1 MRFVRP
7 TVTVAFSCLLATTL
21 LSQTTERVSVNTIG
35 APANDESSWPS
46 ISSDGRFVAFQSD
59 ASNLVGADTNGFSD
73 IFVHDRMT
81 GQIKRGSVDSIGT
94 QGNAHS
100 RRPSISSDGRFVAF
114 DSGADNL
121 VEGDTRGVQDV
132 FVHDR
137 VTGQTTRAS
146 VDSVG
151 NQGHRGSISP
161 SISSDG
167 RFVAFSSSANNLTGF
182 IGCCVS
188 QVLVHDRML
197 GQTAPVSVDSMGT
210 LANFQTNLDATI
222 SSDGRF
228 VAFESFANNLVPG
241 DTNARWDLFVHDRM
255 TSETTLVSFDF
266 MGRLTSDSF
275 NPSISADG
283 RFVAFDSDSPLLRI
297 DTNAVRDIF
306 LHDRMTGQTTLLS
319 VESTG
324 RQGLSDS
331 LNPSISSDGQVVAF
345 ESDAGLAGSDS
356 NDAKDIF
363 VHDRLADSLDIDG
376 DGTADALTD
385 GLLILRFLFGFR
397 GDTLTNG
404 VVASGCARCTAA
416 EIDATLSALSP
427 SATAMRAAQTTERV
441 SVNTVGVLGN
451 GSSFRPSISSDG
463 RFVAFQSRAGNPVGG
478 DTNGVG
484 DVFVHARLT
493 GQTTRVS
500 VDSSGTQGNGTS
512 GAELAISSDGRFVVF
527 GSIASN
533 LVGADTGGI
542 IQLVVHDRMTGQTS
556 SVSVNSMGN
565 LGNNSSLRPS
575 ISSDGHLIAFESD
588 AGLAGADSNNARDI
602 FVHDLFVN
610 SLDIDGNG
618 AADALTDGLLILR
631 LLFGFRGAA
640 LTEGAVAP
648 DCTRCTATE
657 IEAILTTL
665 LP

>member
-35 APANDESSWPS
+35 APANDESSW
-46 ISSDGRFVAFQSD
+46 
-59 ASNLVGADTNGFSD
+59 
-73 IFVHDRMT
+73 
-81 GQIKRGSVDSIGT
+81 
-94 QGNAHS
+94 
-100 RRPSISSDGRFVAF
+100 PSISSDGRFVAF

-228 VAFESFANNLVPG
+228 VAFGSVANNLVEGDANVVGDIFVHDRTTGETTLVSVSSSGEQGVFTSRFPSIPSDGRFVAFESFANNLVPG
-241 DTNARWDLFVHDRM
+241 DTNARWDIFVHDRM

>member
-100 RRPSISSDGRFVAF
+100 RR
-114 DSGADNL
+114 
-121 VEGDTRGVQDV
+121 
-132 FVHDR
+132 
-137 VTGQTTRAS
+137 
-146 VDSVG
+146 
-151 NQGHRGSISP
+151 P

>member
-114 DSGADNL
+114 
-121 VEGDTRGVQDV
+121 
-132 FVHDR
+132 
-137 VTGQTTRAS
+137 
-146 VDSVG
+146 
-151 NQGHRGSISP
+151 
-161 SISSDG
+161 
-167 RFVAFSSSANNLTGF
+167 SSSANNLTGF

-228 VAFESFANNLVPG
+228 VAFGSVANNLVEGDANVVGDIFVHDRTTGETTLVSVSSSGEQGVFTSRFPSIPSDGRFVAFESFANNLVPG
-241 DTNARWDLFVHDRM
+241 DTNARWDIFVHDRM

-345 ESDAGLAGSDS
+345 ESDAGWRVQIAMMPKTSS
-356 NDAKDIF
+356 CM
-363 VHDRLADSLDIDG
+363 
-376 DGTADALTD
+376 TALP
-385 GLLILRFLFGFR
+385 ILW
-397 GDTLTNG
+397 TST
-404 VVASGCARCTAA
+404 
-416 EIDATLSALSP
+416 
-427 SATAMRAAQTTERV
+427 ATARRM
-441 SVNTVGVLGN
+441 
-451 GSSFRPSISSDG
+451 PS
-463 RFVAFQSRAGNPVGG
+463 P
-478 DTNGVG
+478 
-484 DVFVHARLT
+484 
-493 GQTTRVS
+493 
-500 VDSSGTQGNGTS
+500 
-512 GAELAISSDGRFVVF
+512 
-527 GSIASN
+527 
-533 LVGADTGGI
+533 
-542 IQLVVHDRMTGQTS
+542 
-556 SVSVNSMGN
+556 MG
-565 LGNNSSLRPS
+565 
-575 ISSDGHLIAFESD
+575 
-588 AGLAGADSNNARDI
+588 
-602 FVHDLFVN
+602 
-610 SLDIDGNG
+610 
-618 AADALTDGLLILR
+618 
-631 LLFGFRGAA
+631 
-640 LTEGAVAP
+640 
-648 DCTRCTATE
+648 C
-657 IEAILTTL
+657 
-665 LP
+665 